1 MMRKFRPLPLTEDRR
16 VNILV
21 PLQLDH
27 LIQQS
32 KVSMEDHI
40 IKIFKESNRVKEAFV
55 NENLSRLV
63 NVVEAI
69 ISALKAGNKI
79 LLFGNGGSAADAQ
92 HLAAEFVNRFVI
104 ERPPL
109 PAIAL
114 TTDSSV
120 LTSIGNDYDFSEVF
134 SKQIRAIGQA
144 GDIAWGIST
153 SGKSSNVLKGLE
165 MAKKMGL
172 VTVSFTGKD
181 GGDIAKIA
189 DFPIN
194 VSSSVTARIQEAHIT
209 AGHAICD
216 LVDIKLFQK
225 PE

>member
-1 MMRKFRPLPLTEDRR
+1 
-16 VNILV
+16 
-21 PLQLDH
+21 
-27 LIQQS
+27 
-32 KVSMEDHI
+32 MEDHI
-40 IKIFKESNRVKEAFV
+40 IKIFKESNRVKETFV
-55 NENLSRLV
+55 NENLSKLV
-63 NVVEAI
+63 NVVEALTA
-69 ISALKAGNKI
+69 ALKAGNKI
-79 LLFGNGGSAADAQ
+79 LIFGNGGSAADAQ

-114 TTDSSV
+114 TTDSSII
-120 LTSIGNDYDFSEVF
+120 TSIGNDYDFSEVF

-153 SGKSSNVLKGLE
+153 SGNSANVLKAME
-165 MAKKMGL
+165 VAKKIGL
-172 VTVSFTGKD
+172 VTIAFTGKD
-181 GGDIAKIA
+181 GGAIGKVA
-189 DFPIN
+189 DLSIN

-225 PE
+225 PDLK

>member
-1 MMRKFRPLPLTEDRR
+1 
-16 VNILV
+16 
-21 PLQLDH
+21 
-27 LIQQS
+27 
-32 KVSMEDHI
+32 MEDHI
-40 IKIFKESNRVKEAFV
+40 IKTFKESNRVKEAFV

-63 NVVEAI
+63 AVVEAI

-114 TTDSSV
+114 TTDSSII
-120 LTSIGNDYDFSEVF
+120 TSIGNDYDFSEVF

-153 SGKSSNVLKGLE
+153 SGNSANVLKGLE
-165 MAKKMGL
+165 VAKKIGL
-172 VTVSFTGKD
+172 VTIAFTGKD
-181 GGDIAKIA
+181 GGSIAKIA
-189 DFPIN
+189 DLSIN

-225 PE
+225 PDLK

>member
-1 MMRKFRPLPLTEDRR
+1 
-16 VNILV
+16 
-21 PLQLDH
+21 
-27 LIQQS
+27 
-32 KVSMEDHI
+32 MEDHI

-63 NVVEAI
+63 NVVQVI
-69 ISALKAGNKI
+69 IAALKAGNKI
-79 LLFGNGGSAADAQ
+79 LIFGNGGSAADAQ
-92 HLAAEFVNRFVI
+92 HLAAEFINRFVI

-120 LTSIGNDYDFSEVF
+120 LTSIGNDYDFSEIF

-153 SGKSSNVLKGLE
+153 SGNSANVLKGLE

-172 VTVSFTGKD
+172 VTVAFTGKD
-181 GGDIAKIA
+181 GGSIAKTA
-189 DFPIN
+189 DFAVN
-194 VSSSVTARIQEAHIT
+194 VSSTVTARIQEAHIT

-225 PE
+225 PDLK